1 MSWNDVGASEYIV
14 RIYCADEEMKVI
26 NVGRNFSYTIPLLGK
41 NYWAGVSAKNSAGE
55 SPLSNLVEMIPNA
68 YNLLGKAQNLGE
80 HFYAQIGFSN
90 NTYLVNVNNNAQ
102 LGNINSSNQA
112 IYEFTR
118 TANEAYTIKDMKT
131 GLYLDVYQAASKSA
145 TNMQFYSY
153 NPGPAQRFF
162 IRKFNDG
169 YSLQPECAPYMAM
182 NASGGNFE
190 SGTNIQIY
198 PIDLTSAHKL
208 YIKKGEIKIPALV
221 KDYNGRYD
229 GKPHSISIANIPS
242 GSQVYYRTNTNSAW
256 SLKNQREQVRERPQ
270 YIIK

>member
-131 GLYLDVYQAASKSA
+131 GLYLDVYQAASKVLRICSSIHTILDLRSA
-145 TNMQFYSY
+145 SSY
-153 NPGPAQRFF
+153 GN
-162 IRKFNDG
+162 
-169 YSLQPECAPYMAM
+169 LMMA
-182 NASGGNFE
+182 
-190 SGTNIQIY
+190 T
-198 PIDLTSAHKL
+198 H
-208 YIKKGEIKIPALV
+208 
-221 KDYNGRYD
+221 YNQNVLL
-229 GKPHSISIANIPS
+229 IW
-242 GSQVYYRTNTNSAW
+242 Q
-256 SLKNQREQVRERPQ
+256 
-270 YIIK
+270 